1 MHRLSEV
8 QPCPMPT
15 YANQKEK
22 IGKAKYWVRYYIY
35 KVLP

>member
-15 YANQKEK
+15 YANQK
-22 IGKAKYWVRYYIY
+22 GKKRLGKYWVRYFIY

>member
-15 YANQKEK
+15 YANQK
-22 IGKAKYWVRYYIY
+22 GKNRQG
-35 KVLP
+35 KVLGTLLYI